1 MAIRILL
8 KQKNRKFVPYPLFLF
23 VAAQMLST
31 NKLHQKTLD
40 HSSKTMALDSTE
52 EFLFIQF
59 NVARGYVSSM
69 SLTRTPIV
77 PIQPKCP

>member
-52 EFLFIQF
+52 
-59 NVARGYVSSM
+59 
-69 SLTRTPIV
+69 
-77 PIQPKCP
+77 